1 MSSLGTRAE
10 RCGPCHPYFSPPN
23 AEASERV
30 CHFSLLKSISE
41 LYSMLVA
48 GWIRS
53 VWESTYALQHAR
65 VAYGDVLC
73 PNQRKLLS
81 TFSYVQCRRQRHTHH
96 THTFASL
103 RLAVQL
109 QANKQPK
116 QTRGALS
123 IPQMPFFKYFPYGT
137 GVCCER
143 GLRVHRTV
151 PPPICCCL
159 SNFFA
164 TFAGKGTY

>member
-1 MSSLGTRAE
+1 MSSLGTWAE
-10 RCGPCHPYFSPPN
+10 RWGLCHPYFPPPN
-23 AEASERV
+23 AKVSVYVPFFPFEKYFRV
-30 CHFSLLKSISE
+30 VFN
-41 LYSMLVA
+41 A
-48 GWIRS
+48 GFGLS
-53 VWESTYALQHAR
+53 ESTHAIQHAR
-65 VAYGDVLC
+65 VAYGNVLC

-81 TFSYVQCRRQRHTHH
+81 TFSYMCSADDSD
-96 THTFASL
+96 THTAHTFTSL

-109 QANKQPK
+109 QANKQTK

-123 IPQMPFFKYFPYGT
+123 IPQMPFFKYSPYGT

-143 GLRVHRTV
+143 ERRVQRTA
-151 PPPICCCL
+151 PPNCCCL